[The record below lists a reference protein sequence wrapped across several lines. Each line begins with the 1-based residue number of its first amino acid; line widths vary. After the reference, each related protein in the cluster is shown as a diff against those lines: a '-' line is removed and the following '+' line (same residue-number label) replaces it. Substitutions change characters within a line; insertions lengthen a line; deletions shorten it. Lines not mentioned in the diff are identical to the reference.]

1 MLSHQTTGQGT
12 FMEMITLTSSDALSS
27 DNGPGAFME
36 MITCSSSDALSSVNG
51 AGGIYGDDNKNEY
64 SIVHY

>member
-1 MLSHQTTGQGT
+1 
-12 FMEMITLTSSDALSS
+12 
-27 DNGPGAFME
+27 ME
-36 MITCSSSDALSSVNG
+36 MITCSSSDALSSDNGQGAFMEMITCLSSDALSSVNR